1 MKQLPSPKIFL
12 ILVLILAAGY
22 SLFPSVASALTVNEV
37 VKDLA
42 CPCQCP
48 LILEDCNMTCGL
60 EWKEEVGQLVKKG
73 MTKKQIMEY
82 FISKYGE
89 EARLTPMQR
98 IEGKIFQYTRS
109 FNTIDWILL
118 WVGIGTWLCLMFF
131 GVYIGVKKLS
141 SKRPQAA
148 A

>member
-1 MKQLPSPKIFL
+1 MRQLQHPKI
-12 ILVLILAAGY
+12 ILLFTLLLAAGY
-22 SLFPSVASALTVNEV
+22 SLFPANASALTVNEV

-48 LILEDCNMTCGL
+48 LILEDCNMTCGI

-82 FISKYGE
+82 FIAKYGE

-109 FNTIDWILL
+109 FDTLDWILL
-118 WVGIGTWLCLMFF
+118 WVGIGGWICLMFF
-131 GVYIGVKKLS
+131 GVYLGVRKLS
-141 SKRPQAA
+141 SNRPRTTA
-148 A
+148 

>member
-60 EWKEEVGQLVKKG
+60 EWKEEVGQLIKKG

-141 SKRPQAA
+141 SKRPQATA
-148 A
+148 

>member
-12 ILVLILAAGY
+12 LLALVLAAGY
-22 SLFPSVASALTVNEV
+22 SLFPSDASALTVNEV

-118 WVGIGTWLCLMFF
+118 WVGIGVWLCLMFF
-131 GVYIGVKKLS
+131 GVYIGVRKFS